1 MIQESDGAVK
11 NKPGEKDKVIN
22 TVVASP
28 SDDEDVSLVPQE
40 VAGQDLATEADID
53 SLFPPTLFSPDIV
66 KDSGA
71 PKDVAAKERSK
82 AKSTFIDE
90 TFFEGTKQT
99 KDIDRGQKCPPPEV
113 EDERVDDDDLDFDLL
128 FPTEEFAQV
137 QGDIAA
143 DKEVSDK
150 PGQKTEPVSRKCL
163 FPETD
168 HSAQNNARIEE
179 VELNDSLLGVDLCS
193 SPDKP
198 GQKTEPV
205 SRKCLFPETDH
216 PAQNNARTEEV
227 ELNDSLL
234 GVDLCSSP
242 EWDNQE
248 VTTDKPEKSLCLPKL
263 DSDDNETG
271 KNIIVLDRTHLKSHL
286 CAGIQFFPLFSFR
299 L

>member
-11 NKPGEKDKVIN
+11 NTLGEKDKVIN

-28 SDDEDVSLVPQE
+28 SDDKDVSLVPQE
-40 VAGQDLATEADID
+40 AAGQDLVTDADFD
-53 SLFPPTLFSPDIV
+53 SLFPPTLFSPDTV
-66 KDSGA
+66 KDAGA

-99 KDIDRGQKCPPPEV
+99 KDNVQGPKCPSQEV
-113 EDERVDDDDLDFDLL
+113 EDAERVDDVDLDFDLL

-150 PGQKTEPVSRKCL
+150 LGPKTEL
-163 FPETD
+163 
-168 HSAQNNARIEE
+168 
-179 VELNDSLLGVDLCS
+179 
-193 SPDKP
+193 
-198 GQKTEPV
+198 V

-216 PAQNNARTEEV
+216 PAQNDARIEEV
-227 ELNDSLL
+227 ELNDSLF

-242 EWDNQE
+242 EWDNQV

-271 KNIIVLDRTHLKSHL
+271 KTLSYLSHL
-286 CAGIQFFPLFSFR
+286 I
-299 L
+299 